1 MFQRDI
7 GIDLGTAT
15 VLVYVKGKGIVLKEP
30 SVVAIDKNT
39 DRILKVGRE
48 AQQML
53 GRTPGN
59 IVAIRPLRDGVISQ
73 YEITLRMIQ
82 HFIRQANGPIVF
94 KPRVMICVPSG
105 ITEVEERAV
114 VDAATQAG
122 AKKTYL
128 IEEPVAAAIGAGLD
142 ISLPNGNMV
151 IDIGG
156 GTTDIAVISLG
167 GVVVSESIKIA
178 GDKFDEAIIR
188 YVRRKYNVLIG
199 ERTAEAIKIAIG
211 SVWNR
216 EERKYIDVKGRC
228 LIQGLPKMI
237 RVWSDEMIEALEE
250 PITSIVEAVCAVI
263 ERTPP
268 ELIGDVVANGIVM
281 TGGGS
286 LLYGLDNLIANAT
299 GIPTR
304 VADKAISCVA
314 LGTGKS
320 LDNISMLPEGAINI
334 SRSRTE
340 QFG

>member
-1 MFQRDI
+1 MFSRDI

-15 VLVYVKGKGIVLKEP
+15 VLVYVKGRGIVLKEP

-39 DRILKVGRE
+39 DRILKVGKE
-48 AQQML
+48 AQEML

-59 IVAIRPLRDGVISQ
+59 IIAIRPLRDGVISQ

-82 HFIRQANGPIVF
+82 HFIRQACGITIF
-94 KPRVMICVPSG
+94 KPRVIICVPSG

-128 IEEPVAAAIGAGLD
+128 IEEPVAAAIGAGID
-142 ISLPNGNMV
+142 ISAPNGNMV

-156 GTTDIAVISLG
+156 GTSDIAVISLG
-167 GVVVSESIKIA
+167 GVVVSESIKSA

-188 YVRRKYNVLIG
+188 YVRKKYNVLIG
-199 ERTAEAIKIAIG
+199 ERTAEEIKIKIG
-211 SVWNR
+211 SVWIR
-216 EERKYIDVKGRC
+216 EEPKYVDVKGRC

-237 RVWSDEMIEALEE
+237 RIWSDEMIEALEE
-250 PITSIVEAVCAVI
+250 PITAIVESLCSVI

-268 ELIGDVVANGIVM
+268 ELIGDILNNGIIM

-286 LLYGLDNLIANAT
+286 LLYGLDNLITNVT

-304 VADKAISCVA
+304 IADKPVSCVA
-314 LGTGKS
+314 LGAGKS
-320 LDNISMLPEGAINI
+320 LDHIHIIPEGSINI
-334 SRSRTE
+334 SRMRA
-340 QFG
+340 Q

>member
-1 MFQRDI
+1 MFSRDI

-15 VLVYVKGKGIVLKEP
+15 VLVYVRGKGIVLKEP

-39 DRILKVGRE
+39 DKILKVGRE

-82 HFIRQANGPIVF
+82 YFIRQASGPIIF
-94 KPRVMICVPSG
+94 KPCVMICVPSG

-114 VDAATQAG
+114 VDACKQAG
-122 AKKTYL
+122 AKKTVL
-128 IEEPVAAAIGAGLD
+128 IEEPVAAAIGAGID
-142 ISLPNGNMV
+142 ISVPNGNMV

-167 GVVVSESIKIA
+167 GVVVSESIKVA

-188 YVRRKYNVLIG
+188 YVRKKYNVLIG

-211 SVWNR
+211 SVWTR

-228 LIQGLPKMI
+228 LIQGLPRMI
-237 RVWSDEMIEALEE
+237 RVWSDEMIEALDE
-250 PITSIVEAVCAVI
+250 PITAIVDAVTSVI

-268 ELIGDVVANGIVM
+268 ELIGDIVANGIVM

-286 LLYGLDNLIANAT
+286 LLYGLDYLITNVT
-299 GIPTR
+299 GIQTR
-304 VADKAISCVA
+304 VADKAVSCVA

-320 LDNISMLPEGAINI
+320 LDHIHLLPEGAINI
-334 SRSRTE
+334 SRSRSE
-340 QFG
+340 QLG